1 MHVPSSP
8 WPFPTDGNVQD
19 ILSNDEVLSDAFEL
33 KEIDCAVFEVDC
45 KWVTAEDNPDD
56 LEGTYTCNT
65 LWRIS

>member
-33 KEIDCAVFEVDC
+33 KEIDCTVFEVDC
-45 KWVTAEDNPDD
+45 K
-56 LEGTYTCNT
+56 
-65 LWRIS
+65 